1 MAEHS
6 QDPAFQQLDE
16 IKINSASV
24 RSGMPVLLASV
35 LSLIL
40 VISFFAYIWR
50 ISMSDWEAV
59 FRAHFSTVVGLPF
72 AATFAFVIVQFL
84 SQTKGPVEFE
94 GLSFKFKGAAGQ
106 VVMWV
111 LCFLAMVL
119 GIKVLW

>member
-1 MAEHS
+1 
-6 QDPAFQQLDE
+6 
-16 IKINSASV
+16 
-24 RSGMPVLLASV
+24 
-35 LSLIL
+35 
-40 VISFFAYIWR
+40 
-50 ISMSDWEAV
+50 MSDWEAV